1 MKYFF
6 LLCLLPV
13 FSIAQKTEKWL
24 TVTDGS
30 VLFEKQNFKG
40 EFANAEDTNLP
51 TVFVNPERRFQTM
64 DGFGFTL
71 TGGSAM
77 LIDQLTPKARK
88 DLLQHLFGNEEQDVS
103 INFLR
108 LSVGASDLD
117 DHVFSYQESEKAPFS
132 LAEDENHL
140 IPVLK
145 DILKIQPKLKLMASP
160 WSPPAWMKTNND
172 SKGGSLKTEYFAA
185 YAQYLIT
192 YLKEMQKRGIE
203 IEYLTIQNEPLHP
216 GNNPSLL
223 MQAYDQAKFIRE
235 NLGPALAKTSL
246 KTKLLVYDHN
256 ADRPDYP
263 LTIYADKEASKYVYG
278 AAFHL
283 YGGRTQAIGDV
294 RDAYPD
300 KALFFTEQWIGAPGN
315 LKGDLAWHV
324 ENLMMDAVKNGCQ
337 TVLQWNLAAD
347 ANQEPH
353 TPGGCTGCL
362 GALTIDGQNISK
374 NPAYYIVAH
383 ASKIV
388 PAGSIRI
395 ASNETMSLRTVA
407 YLRPDGKIA
416 VLILNTADKPIDFQ
430 IRIGDKVLKD
440 TLLGAGYGSY
450 LVGF

>member
-1 MKYFF
+1 MKYLVIFI
-6 LLCLLPV
+6 LLPII
-13 FSIAQKTEKWL
+13 SIAQKAEKWL
-24 TVTDGS
+24 TVTNGS
-30 VLFEKQNFKG
+30 VLFEKQNFRG
-40 EFANAEDTNLP
+40 EFVNAEDTDLP
-51 TVFVNPERRFQTM
+51 TVFVNPDRKFQEM

-77 LIDQLTPKARK
+77 LIDQLSAKARK
-88 DLLQHLFGNEEQDVS
+88 ELQQHLFGNGEQDVS

-108 LSVGASDLD
+108 VSVGASDLD
-117 DHVFSYQESEKAPFS
+117 DHVFSYQESEGGPFS
-132 LAEDENHL
+132 LAEDEKHL

-160 WSPPAWMKTNND
+160 WSPPAWMKTNDN
-172 SKGGSLKTEYFAA
+172 SKGGSLKPEYFEA

-192 YLKEMQKRGIE
+192 YLQEMQKRGID

-223 MQAYDQAKFIRE
+223 MYAYDQAKFIRE
-235 NLGPALAKTSL
+235 NLGPALAKTNL

-263 LTIYADKEASKYVYG
+263 LTIYADTAAAKYVYG

-283 YGGRTQAIGDV
+283 YGGRTEAIGDV
-294 RDAYPD
+294 KEAYPE
-300 KALFFTEQWIGAPGN
+300 KAIFFTEQWIGAPGN
-315 LKGDLAWHV
+315 LKGDLVWHV
-324 ENLMMDAVKNGCQ
+324 ETLMMDAVKNGCK

-347 ANQEPH
+347 AKQEPH
-353 TPGGCTGCL
+353 TPGGCTACL
-362 GALTIDGQNISK
+362 GALTIDGQKISK

-388 PAGSIRI
+388 PSGSVRI

-407 YLRPDGKIA
+407 YQRPDGKIA
-416 VLILNTADKPIDFQ
+416 ILILNLAEQPIDFQ

-440 TLLGAGYGSY
+440 TLPGGGYSSY
-450 LVGF
+450 LVG